1 MRFSD
6 LSPPTIHHYLKTQ
19 GVVYQ
24 CGPFNIQLKANI
36 PFLAEQLH
44 VLFAHYSFVNRDV
57 LIDFRVEL
65 ARPNSHRYWW
75 RPQVLFKT
83 ADGDPGM
90 APFPLDHA
98 LPMLEWGTN
107 WCVASQ
113 SHYYLMLHSAVVEY
127 QGKGVLL
134 PAWPGSGKS
143 TLCAAFAMRGWR
155 MLSDEF
161 GLIDLETGLIQ
172 PFPKLI
178 PLKNQSID
186 VIRSFAPDAVVG
198 PLFTKTRKGDVAHFR
213 PPLTSIA
220 QSERQAKP
228 RLVIFPQYQP
238 ETRFKLTEVTKA
250 QALLRLANNA
260 FNYQIVGKKGFHAV
274 KSLIDQSKCYEL
286 YFNDLDTVIEKL
298 QQLIKSLPPEE

>member
-6 LSPPTIHHYLKTQ
+6 LSLSTIHHCLRTK

-24 CGPFNIQLKANI
+24 CGPFTIQLKANI
-36 PFLAEQLH
+36 PSLAAQIH
-44 VLFAHYSFVNRDV
+44 NLFAHYPFINNDV
-57 LIDFRVEL
+57 LINFQVNL
-65 ARPNSHRYWW
+65 VRPHTHRYWW
-75 RPQVLFKT
+75 RPQVQFKT
-83 ADGDPGM
+83 AEGDPGM

-107 WCVASQ
+107 WCIASQ
-113 SHYYLMLHSAVVEY
+113 SHFYLMLHSAVVEY
-127 QGKGVLL
+127 LGKGVLL

-172 PFPKLI
+172 PLPKLI
-178 PLKNQSID
+178 PLKNQSIE
-186 VIRSFAPDAVVG
+186 VIRNFAPDAVIG

-213 PPLTSIA
+213 PPLASVA
-220 QSERQAKP
+220 QSDIQAKP
-228 RLVIFPQYQP
+228 RLVIFPKYQP
-238 ETRFKLTEVTKA
+238 DTRFKLIEVTKA

-260 FNYQIVGKKGFHAV
+260 FNYQVVGKKGFQAV
-274 KSLIDQSKCYEL
+274 KSLIDQSSCYEL
-286 YFNDLDTVIEKL
+286 YFNDLDTVIENL
-298 QQLIKSLPPEE
+298 QQLIKSLPSEE